1 MPKTTST
8 GTKVAEGLGLAALAA
23 AAAATYYFYGKD
35 GKQHRKAVSAWSQKA
50 KDEMVKK
57 IKTMKN
63 VSKSTYETAAK
74 EVLAKYKQVKN
85 ISPKEVEELK
95 KELTGHWQKIAKD
108 LAKVGQAKAPVK
120 KSVAKKAKK

>member
-1 MPKTTST
+1 MPKSTST

-35 GKQHRKAVSAWSQKA
+35 GGKHRKAVSAWSKKA
-50 KDEMVKK
+50 KEEMVKK

-63 VSKSTYETAAK
+63 VSKTTYEAAAK

-108 LAKVGQAKAPVK
+108 LTKVGQAKPVK
-120 KSVAKKAKK
+120 KAVAKKAKK